1 MWKSVVCAHILLTAV
16 LLHSSHAANQSPPY
30 IVKQPP
36 TDELLFQ
43 VYSQTE
49 VINDKPFLIECE
61 AEGEP
66 APKYRWIKNGKPFNW
81 QAYDDRISQQ
91 PGRGTLVIG
100 SPRDEDLGQYQCFAT
115 NEWGTA
121 TSNSVFV
128 RKAELN
134 SFKEQDPIPV
144 QAQEGEPF
152 KLTCN
157 PPDGW
162 PKPNVY
168 WLIQQNE
175 GGIESIN
182 NSRMT
187 VDPEG
192 NLWFSN
198 VTRKDASDNTA
209 YACAATSLFRS
220 EYKLGNR
227 VLLNVV
233 ASGIS
238 ASQNRHPPELQ
249 YVTRKNEVAIRGSK
263 VALYCIYGGTPLPH
277 TVWSYNGKALPLSER
292 ITQEHFGKSLL
303 IKNVEFSDKGTY
315 TCEVSNGQGSVQSYS
330 IQLNVLA
337 APYFTIEP
345 EKVDA
350 AEDETAEITCEA
362 SGDPE
367 PQIKWIHNGLPIGD
381 APVNPRRK
389 VTPNKIIIE
398 KLTKKDTGNYGCN
411 ATNSI
416 GYVYKDVYINVLA
429 VAPEI
434 TESPA
439 NKEVVDGKTVT
450 LTCRVFGAPKPEV
463 KWVRQGVELT
473 GGRFTVLSSGD
484 LEIRDVNFLDAG
496 DYTCHAANKLG
507 TAEKQ
512 ASLKVK
518 EHTRITDE
526 PEDYEVAEGS
536 TATFRCNAVS
546 DSSLNLTIDWQNNGH
561 LIDFESEPRFV
572 KTNDY
577 SLTITKT
584 TELDSGVYTCVA
596 STVLD
601 VAKAQATLIVQAV
614 PNAPSLVSVECN
626 KMDSKITW
634 HPMGD
639 NRAPILRYTIQYN
652 TTFTPDVWEDAY
664 DNVPATDMSYTV
676 AMSPWANYTFRVIAW
691 NKIGQSQ
698 PSSHSKVCST
708 QPDVPYKNPDNV
720 EGKGTDPTNMVISW
734 TLMPEIEHNAPKF
747 QYRVSWKRDVPGEP
761 WSSHTITDWKQS
773 NHVVNNL
780 QTFEKFIIKVVA
792 LNEKGESNVAPKEV
806 VGYSGEDVP
815 TEAPTNFTLV
825 QVLSSTGASLRWN
838 PVLPTSVKGHFE
850 GYKIQTWTD
859 KDSEGKMREII
870 VNSHSTFVSAEDKF
884 IPNSKNFARVLV
896 FNSRYNGPPSE
907 TISFDTPEGVPGT
920 VQSLEAIPLGSSAL
934 LLMWKKPEQ
943 TNGVLTGYKIGYQT
957 VKGTKVG
964 PLLETPAIKDPKQLR
979 VKLAGLEP
987 ATKYR
992 IHIKAT
998 TAAGEGEGYF
1008 IEHRTRGSQSV
1019 RPDPPSF
1026 KYVRMHSENGYASVK
1041 VFWLPNIEGKPGSH
1055 FFVKYR
1061 IKGEPTFTQTQETM
1075 DDDFVVVKGLQ
1086 PSSTYEFQVVSV
1098 DGEFVTESASQDVE
1112 IYQVDML
1119 PGVRPSIIP
1128 PDESI
1133 ATAGWFIGMLLA
1145 IIFLLLVLILVCI
1158 VKRNRGGKYAVHERE
1173 AAHGRHDY
1181 PDEAGFHEYSQPLD
1195 SKSHGRS
1202 SLGSDPKAAAESD
1215 TDSMAEYG
1223 EGDTGRFT
1231 EDGSFIGQYGPGNE
1245 KKKVEEQPTTLS
1257 SVATY
1262 V

>member
-1 MWKSVVCAHILLTAV
+1 MLLFKSNDPDHIEHVCSGENR
-16 LLHSSHAANQSPPY
+16 SSQTFNQSPPR

-36 TDELLFQ
+36 SDELLFQ
-43 VYSQTE
+43 VYTRLE
-49 VINDKPFLIECE
+49 TINEKPFVIECE

-66 APKYRWIKNGKPFNW
+66 APKYQWVKNGKRFNW

-91 PGRGTLVIG
+91 PGRGTLVIS
-100 SPRDEDLGQYQCFAT
+100 SPRDEDLGQYQCFAS

-134 SFKEQDPIPV
+134 AFKDQSPLSV

-168 WLIQQNE
+168 WLIQRSD

-198 VTRKDASDNTA
+198 VTKRDATNDFA

-220 EYKLGNR
+220 EYKIGNR

-233 ASGIS
+233 ASGVS
-238 ASQNRHPPELQ
+238 ASQNRHPPVKQ

-263 VALYCIYGGTPLPH
+263 VQLFCIYGGTPLPH
-277 TVWSYNGKALPLSER
+277 TVWSYNGKPLQLSER
-292 ITQEHFGKSLL
+292 VSQEHFGKSLL
-303 IKNVEFSDKGTY
+303 LKHVEFSDKGTY
-315 TCEVSNGQGSVQSYS
+315 TCEVSNGQGQVQSYS
-330 IQLNVLA
+330 ITLNVLA
-337 APYFTIEP
+337 APYFTVEP
-345 EKVDA
+345 EIVNA
-350 AEDETAEITCEA
+350 AEDETAELVCEA

-367 PQIKWIHNGLPIGD
+367 PQIKWIHNGLPISE
-381 APVNPRRK
+381 APLNPRRK
-389 VTPNKIIIE
+389 VTPNKIVIE

-429 VAPEI
+429 VPPEI
-434 TESPA
+434 IEPPT
-439 NKEVVDGKTVT
+439 NKEVVDGKTVIM
-450 LTCRVFGAPKPEV
+450 TCRVFGAPKPEV
-463 KWVRQGVELT
+463 KWVRNRVELT
-473 GGRFTVLSSGD
+473 GGRYTILPQGD
-484 LEIRDVNFLDAG
+484 LEIKEINFLDAG
-496 DYTCHAANKLG
+496 VYDCHAANKLG
-507 TAEKQ
+507 SQ
-512 ASLKVK
+512 S
-518 EHTRITDE
+518 R
-526 PEDYEVAEGS
+526 S
-536 TATFRCNAVS
+536 
-546 DSSLNLTIDWQNNGH
+546 
-561 LIDFESEPRFV
+561 
-572 KTNDY
+572 
-577 SLTITKT
+577 
-584 TELDSGVYTCVA
+584 
-596 STVLD
+596 
-601 VAKAQATLIVQAV
+601 ATLQV
-614 PNAPSLVSVECN
+614 
-626 KMDSKITW
+626 KGK
-634 HPMGD
+634 
-639 NRAPILRYTIQYN
+639 
-652 TTFTPDVWEDAY
+652 
-664 DNVPATDMSYTV
+664 
-676 AMSPWANYTFRVIAW
+676 FRVFSYQF
-691 NKIGQSQ
+691 GQSF
-698 PSSHSKVCST
+698 V
-708 QPDVPYKNPDNV
+708 
-720 EGKGTDPTNMVISW
+720 
-734 TLMPEIEHNAPKF
+734 
-747 QYRVSWKRDVPGEP
+747 
-761 WSSHTITDWKQS
+761 
-773 NHVVNNL
+773 
-780 QTFEKFIIKVVA
+780 IKVVA
-792 LNEKGESNVAPKEV
+792 LNEKGESNVAAKEV
-806 VGYSGEDVP
+806 YGYSGEDVP
-815 TEAPTNFTLV
+815 TESPTNFTLV

-838 PVLPTSVKGHFE
+838 PVSQESVRGHFE

-859 KDSEGKMREII
+859 KDTEGKMREII
-870 VNSHSTFVSAEDKF
+870 INGRSTFVSAEDKF

-907 TISFDTPEGVPGT
+907 TINFDTPEGVPGT
-920 VQSLEAIPLGSSAL
+920 VQSLEAVPLGSSGL

-943 TNGVLTGYKIGYQT
+943 TNGILTGYKIYYQT

-964 PLLETPAIKDPKQLR
+964 PLLERQPSVTDPKQTR

-1008 IEHRTRGSQSV
+1008 IEHRTRGSVSV

-1026 KYVRMHSENGYASVK
+1026 HLVHLDSDNGYAQVK
-1041 VFWLPNIEGKPGSH
+1041 VVWLPYTEGKPGSH

-1061 IKGEPTFTQTQETM
+1061 VKGEPTFMQTLETM
-1075 DDDFVVVKGLQ
+1075 DTDYVIVKGLE
-1086 PSSTYEFQVVSV
+1086 PSQVYEFQVASV
-1098 DGEFVTESASQDVE
+1098 DGEFVTESAPQEVQMYSVGKGSLQFNCVE
-1112 IYQVDML
+1112 EYS
-1119 PGVRPSIIP
+1119 PPSYRSDNSSIF
-1128 PDESI
+1128 PDGPTIDRVESV

-1145 IIFLLLVLILVCI
+1145 IVFLLLVLILVCI
-1158 VKRNRGGKYAVHERE
+1158 IKRNRGGKYAVHERE

-1181 PDEAGFHEYSQPLD
+1181 PEDAGFHEYSQPLD

-1245 KKKVEEQPTTLS
+1245 KKKVEEQPTLS